1 VARRREQPPAQ
12 ARAVP
17 RARGGLGRTLLRV
30 VVLLGVGFVVL
41 TAVPVLALRW
51 CDPPTSAFML
61 EARAA
66 AARAHQPYRTLYH
79 WVALEHIS
87 PEAQLAVIASEDQ
100 GFPFHWGF
108 DVRSIRNALRSGA
121 SGGRMRG
128 ASTISQQVAKNLF
141 LWPGRSLVRK
151 ALEAWLT
158 VLIEV
163 SWPKR
168 RILQTYL
175 NVIELGRGIYGV
187 QAAAGQYFHE
197 PAARLSRE
205 QAALLAAVLPS
216 PRRMHPDRPSAYVL
230 ERRDWILGQM
240 RRLGGRAYLA
250 NLR

>member
-1 VARRREQPPAQ
+1 
-12 ARAVP
+12 
-17 RARGGLGRTLLRV
+17 
-30 VVLLGVGFVVL
+30 VLLLGGGFVLV

-51 CDPPTSAFML
+51 CAPPTSAFML

-66 AARAHQPYRTLYH
+66 AALAHRPYHTLYR
-79 WVALEHIS
+79 WVALERIS

-108 DVRSIRNALRSGA
+108 DVPSIRNALRA
-121 SGGRMRG
+121 SAAGGRLRG

-151 ALEAWLT
+151 GLETWLT
-158 VLIEV
+158 VLIEA

-175 NVIELGRGIYGV
+175 NTVELGPGIYGV
-187 QAAAGQYFHE
+187 EAAARQFFHE
-197 PAARLSRE
+197 PAARLSPE

-250 NLR
+250 SLR